1 MLTHPHPLPLFHPR
15 PRSRPHS
22 SLPLSR
28 YSRCERL
35 LCNGSVECLATPL
48 RITYYHLTFPT
59 NIPVHTNIFRMGPA
73 HSVAGDD
80 IQVAITAGNQGGFFQ
95 TEREPAGGVLSVARL
110 IQQPQDFELWVE
122 LKLRR
127 YGSLS
132 TYLARVLVF
141 VTQEEPRVAY
151 SPLLE

>member
-1 MLTHPHPLPLFHPR
+1 M
-15 PRSRPHS
+15 
-22 SLPLSR
+22 
-28 YSRCERL
+28 
-35 LCNGSVECLATPL
+35 
-48 RITYYHLTFPT
+48 
-59 NIPVHTNIFRMGPA
+59 
-73 HSVAGDD
+73 
-80 IQVAITAGNQGGFFQ
+80 
-95 TEREPAGGVLSVARL
+95 EREPAGGVLSVARL
-110 IQQPQDFELWVE
+110 IQQPKDFELWVE

>member
-1 MLTHPHPLPLFHPR
+1 M
-15 PRSRPHS
+15 
-22 SLPLSR
+22 
-28 YSRCERL
+28 
-35 LCNGSVECLATPL
+35 PL

-59 NIPVHTNIFRMGPA
+59 NIPVYTNIFRMGPA
-73 HSVAGDD
+73 HSMAGDN
-80 IQVAITAGNQGGFFQ
+80 IQVTITSGNQGGFFQ
-95 TEREPAGGVLSVARL
+95 TDRESTGGVLSVKKV

-122 LKLRR
+122 LKLQR

-132 TYLARVLVF
+132 TYLAKVRVF

>member
-1 MLTHPHPLPLFHPR
+1 MPTCSLPAPPLPSTPNPHPPP
-15 PRSRPHS
+15 PTS
-22 SLPLSR
+22 LSR
-28 YSRCERL
+28 CSRCERL
-35 LCNGSVECLATPL
+35 LCNGSVECLAAPL

-59 NIPVHTNIFRMGPA
+59 NIPVHTSVFRMGPA

-80 IQVAITAGNQGGFFQ
+80 IQVAITAGNEGGFFR
-95 TEREPAGGVLSVARL
+95 TEREKAGGVLSVAQL
-110 IQQPQDFELWVE
+110 IPQPQDFELWVE

-151 SPLLE
+151 SPLAE

>member
-1 MLTHPHPLPLFHPR
+1 MT
-15 PRSRPHS
+15 
-22 SLPLSR
+22 
-28 YSRCERL
+28 
-35 LCNGSVECLATPL
+35 
-48 RITYYHLTFPT
+48 
-59 NIPVHTNIFRMGPA
+59 
-73 HSVAGDD
+73 GDD

-132 TYLARVLVF
+132 TYLAKVMVF